1 MNTQLII
8 VIFAN
13 QAENNFKTNIL
24 MNEELKN
31 YLVSLMTDTQM
42 MMDEYQTPEMAFT
55 STVLEKIEEFL
66 DCEDIIKEHCRIVQ
80 KDGKI
85 QGEIHAYAESRNGE
99 VLYLFYTDYSS
110 DVEVKVKTNS
120 DSQTSLKRP
129 QGFYNAAIRGY
140 HIDLDE
146 NSSEYK
152 ALKFIYDNVQKHHT
166 INLVVLSNY
175 VINNLTLKKILIA
188 AKPVYYDVWDLKK
201 IYANTHSLSDHVAID
216 IDFESDEY
224 SRYKI
229 PFIQMESSRFGYRCV
244 QMMFPAK
251 LLYQLYE
258 KYNTRLLYN
267 NVRYFLG
274 LKGVKDKKPNVAM
287 LDTLRNENEMFLAFN
302 NGITALAKGIDS
314 TFVGEKEDVT
324 DVEDSSMSH
333 QYITMGVLKKILDF
347 RIINGGQTT
356 AVLYNAK
363 KLGESAGGRKV
374 SLIGVYVQVKLII
387 SDEIEKISGNIALSS
402 NFQNKVKTSDFS
414 VSNEYNTKM
423 EKLSRNIIAPNK
435 NNDPRYWFYER
446 LRGQYD
452 EAKKNLRTKVDKDV
466 FDSQYPKGMRFNK
479 EDVAKVWCN
488 WEETPYDSVK
498 GASTTYAT
506 FMKNQIE
513 RSFIPDEESYKET
526 VALLIIYKFLMSRPE
541 NKNYANGKATVVAY
555 AMSLL
560 ARYSS
565 RQLDLIKIWNNQSLS
580 DNLKIFLNQLCD
592 KIYDLLNK
600 QVQELNTSIL
610 SYGKTKGAYDFI
622 KSQKLDLNFS
632 QLAIELK

>member
-1 MNTQLII
+1 
-8 VIFAN
+8 
-13 QAENNFKTNIL
+13 

-31 YLVSLMTDTQM
+31 YLVSLMSDTQM
-42 MMDEYQTPEMAFT
+42 MMDEYQIPEMAFT
-55 STVLEKIEEFL
+55 STVLDKIEELL
-66 DCEDIIKEHCRIVQ
+66 DCKEITKEYCRIVQ

-85 QGEIHAYAESRNGE
+85 QGEIHAYAESENEE

-110 DVEVKVKTNS
+110 NVEVKVKTNS
-120 DSQTSLKRP
+120 DSQSSLNRP
-129 QGFYNAAIRGY
+129 QGFYNAAIRGRY
-140 HIDLDE
+140 LDFDE
-146 NSSEYK
+146 NSSEYR
-152 ALKFIYDNVQKHHT
+152 ALKFIYENHNKHHT

-175 VINNLTLKKILIA
+175 VINNLTLKKTLIA
-188 AKPVYYDVWDLKK
+188 GKPVYSDVWDLKK
-201 IYANTHSLSDHVAID
+201 IYANTHSLSDHIAID
-216 IDFESDEY
+216 IDFEDEEY
-224 SRYKI
+224 KRFKI

-287 LDTLRNENEMFLAFN
+287 LDTLRTENEMFLAYN
-302 NGITALAKGIDS
+302 NGITALAKGIES
-314 TFVGEKEDVT
+314 NLIGEKEDVT
-324 DVEDSSMSH
+324 DAEDVTMSH
-333 QYITMGVLKKILDF
+333 QYITMGMLKKILDF

-356 AVLYNAK
+356 AVLYNSK
-363 KLGESAGGRKV
+363 KLGESGNGKKV

-387 SDEIEKISGNIALSS
+387 SDDIEKISGNIALSS
-402 NFQNKVKTSDFS
+402 NFQNKVKYSDFS
-414 VSNEYNTKM
+414 VSNEYNTMM
-423 EKLSRNIIAPNK
+423 EKLSRYIIAPNP
-435 NNDPRYWFYER
+435 NNDPKYWFYER

-452 EAKKNLRTKVDKDV
+452 EAKKNLRTKVEKDI
-466 FDSQYPKGMRFNK
+466 FDSQYPKSMKFNK

-488 WEETPYDSVK
+488 WEECPYDSVK

-513 RSFIPDEESYKET
+513 RSFIPDENSYKET
-526 VALLIIYKFLMSRPE
+526 IALLIIYKFLMSRPE
-541 NKNYANGKATVVAY
+541 NKHYANGKATVVAY

-565 RQLDLIKIWNNQSLS
+565 SQLDLVKIWNNQCIS

-592 KIYDLLNK
+592 RIYELLCN
-600 QVQELNTSIL
+600 QVQLLNTSIL
-610 SYGKTKGAYDFI
+610 SYGKTKGAYDFL
-622 KSQKLDLNFS
+622 KTQFLNLNF
-632 QLAIELK
+632 QLLSEERK

>member
-1 MNTQLII
+1 
-8 VIFAN
+8 
-13 QAENNFKTNIL
+13 

-31 YLVSLMTDTQM
+31 YLVSLMADTQM
-42 MMDEYQTPEMAFT
+42 MMDEYQTLEMAFT
-55 STVLEKIEEFL
+55 ATVLEKIEEFL
-66 DCEDIIKEHCRIVQ
+66 DCEEIIKDHCRIIQ

-110 DVEVKVKTNS
+110 DVDVKIKTNS
-120 DSQTSLKRP
+120 DSQSSLNRP

-140 HIDLDE
+140 HFDLDE

-152 ALKFIYDNVQKHHT
+152 ALKFIYDNVQIHQT

-188 AKPVYYDVWDLKK
+188 GKPVYHDLWDLKK

-224 SRYKI
+224 KRYKI
-229 PFIQMESSRFGYRCV
+229 PFIQMESNRFGYRCV

-287 LDTLRNENEMFLAFN
+287 LDTLRTENEMFLAYN
-302 NGITALAKGIDS
+302 NGITALAKGIES
-314 TFVGEKEDVT
+314 NLIGEKEDVT
-324 DVEDSSMSH
+324 DAEDVTMSH
-333 QYITMGVLKKILDF
+333 QYITMGMLKKILDF

-356 AVLYNAK
+356 AVLYNSK
-363 KLGESAGGRKV
+363 KLGESGNGKKV

-387 SDEIEKISGNIALSS
+387 SDDIEKISGNIALSS
-402 NFQNKVKTSDFS
+402 NFQNKVKYSDFS
-414 VSNEYNTKM
+414 VSNEYNTMM
-423 EKLSRNIIAPNK
+423 EKLSRYIIAPNP
-435 NNDPRYWFYER
+435 NNDPKYWFYER

-452 EAKKNLRTKVDKDV
+452 EAKKNLRTKVEKDI
-466 FDSQYPKGMRFNK
+466 FDSQYPKSMKFNK

-488 WEETPYDSVK
+488 WEECPYDSVK

-513 RSFIPDEESYKET
+513 RSFIPDENSYKET
-526 VALLIIYKFLMSRPE
+526 IALLIIYKFLMSRPE
-541 NKNYANGKATVVAY
+541 NKHYANGKATVVAY

-565 RQLDLIKIWNNQSLS
+565 SQLDLVKIWNNQCIS

-592 KIYDLLNK
+592 RIYELLCN
-600 QVQELNTSIL
+600 QVQLLNTSIL
-610 SYGKTKGAYDFI
+610 SYGKTKGAYDFL
-622 KSQKLDLNFS
+622 KTQFLNLNF
-632 QLAIELK
+632 QLLSEERK

>member
-1 MNTQLII
+1 
-8 VIFAN
+8 
-13 QAENNFKTNIL
+13 

-31 YLVSLMTDTQM
+31 YLVSLMADTQM
-42 MMDEYQTPEMAFT
+42 MMDEYQTLEMAFT
-55 STVLEKIEEFL
+55 ATVLEKIEEFL
-66 DCEDIIKEHCRIVQ
+66 DCEEIIKDHCRIIQ

-110 DVEVKVKTNS
+110 DVDVKIKTNS
-120 DSQTSLKRP
+120 DSQSSLNRP

-140 HIDLDE
+140 HFDLDE

-152 ALKFIYDNVQKHHT
+152 ALKFIYDNVQKHQT

-188 AKPVYYDVWDLKK
+188 GKPVYHDLWDLKK

-224 SRYKI
+224 KRYKI
-229 PFIQMESSRFGYRCV
+229 PFIQMESNRFGYRCV

-274 LKGVKDKKPNVAM
+274 LKGMKEKKPNVAM
-287 LDTLRNENEMFLAFN
+287 LDTLRNENEMFLAYN

-314 TFVGEKEDVT
+314 TYISEKEDVT
-324 DVEDSSMSH
+324 DSEDSKDSNVSH

-363 KLGESAGGRKV
+363 KLGETSGGKRV

-387 SDEIEKISGNIALSS
+387 SDEIEKISSNIALSS
-402 NFQNKVKTSDFS
+402 NFQNTVKISDFS
-414 VSNEYNTKM
+414 VSNEYNTQM
-423 EKLSRNIIAPNK
+423 EKLSRYMIAPNK
-435 NNDPRYWFYER
+435 NNDPKYWFYER

-466 FDSQYPKGMRFNK
+466 FESQYPKSMRFTK

-488 WEETPYDSVK
+488 WDETPYDSVK
-498 GASTTYAT
+498 GASTTYTT
-506 FMKNQIE
+506 FMKKQVE
-513 RSFIPDEESYKET
+513 RGFIPDEESYKET
-526 VALLIIYKFLMSRPE
+526 IALLIIYKFLMLRPE

-560 ARYSS
+560 SRYTS
-565 RQLDLIKIWNNQSLS
+565 RQLDLVKIWNNQCIS

-592 KIYDLLNK
+592 KVYELLSN
-600 QVQELNTSIL
+600 QVQLIGTSIL
-610 SYGKTKGAYDFI
+610 SYGKTKGAYDHI
-622 KSQKLDLNFS
+622 KSESLNLNF
-632 QLAIELK
+632 QLLSDERK